1 MVTWSKRTTTSSLT
15 QVLLSGLGA
24 AFLATAGFFA
34 AAGFFAGAAGFFL
47 SAGFSAMLSG
57 SAESAGF
64 ALEATAPSS
73 AKEPTAGAF
82 SSGADASAVVPATCS
97 RSRSCCTAG
106 MGVLV
111 SLLEDIGH
119 ILCKS
124 LAHYQHEHEA
134 HGEHRQKA
142 QAHGRVFPNPDL
154 VHQGRPI
161 DLPEEGDGI
170 E

>member
-24 AFLATAGFFA
+24 GFLATAGFFA
-34 AAGFFAGAAGFFL
+34 AAGFFAGAAVFF
-47 SAGFSAMLSG
+47 SAAGFSAMLSG

-64 ALEATAPSS
+64 AEPAPSS
-73 AKEPTAGAF
+73 AKEPAAGAF
-82 SSGADASAVVPATCS
+82 SSGTDATAGFFATCS
-97 RSRSCCTAG
+97 QSRSFCTAD

-154 VHQGRPI
+154 VHQGRPV

>member
-73 AKEPTAGAF
+73 AKEPAEGAF
-82 SSGADASAVVPATCS
+82 SSGADAAAGFPATC
-97 RSRSCCTAG
+97 
-106 MGVLV
+106 
-111 SLLEDIGH
+111 
-119 ILCKS
+119 
-124 LAHYQHEHEA
+124 
-134 HGEHRQKA
+134 
-142 QAHGRVFPNPDL
+142 P
-154 VHQGRPI
+154 
-161 DLPEEGDGI
+161 
-170 E
+170 